1 MISDV
6 IKRLNLPVIV
16 VTRPDLGTINHTLL
30 TLNALKDLNIKVL
43 GIVISNYPKETND
56 PAILTAPELI
66 EKFAKKFGNIKILD
80 IIKENED
87 NFEKVVDE
95 ILK

>member
-1 MISDV
+1 M
-6 IKRLNLPVIV
+6 PVIV

-80 IIKENED
+80 IKKMKI
-87 NFEKVVDE
+87 
-95 ILK
+95 ILKK